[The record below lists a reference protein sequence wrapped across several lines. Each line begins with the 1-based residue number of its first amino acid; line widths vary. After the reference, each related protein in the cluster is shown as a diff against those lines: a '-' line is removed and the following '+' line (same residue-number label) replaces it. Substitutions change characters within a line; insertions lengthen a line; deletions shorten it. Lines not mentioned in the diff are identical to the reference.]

1 MPFYNYKCVECD
13 TKKVDLKSMAEFD
26 PEETQEC
33 KVCGGDMA
41 YQVSD
46 KLNSTVYETKDH
58 YRGVQLPKNQ
68 DKNLK
73 ERMREHH
80 DKYELEEKIDKHGMK
95 EAMRSGWLKK
105 VKKI

>member
-1 MPFYNYKCVECD
+1 MPFYNYKCPSCGA
-13 TKKVDLKSMAEFD
+13 TKVDLKSMSEFD
-26 PEETQEC
+26 PNETFDC
-33 KVCGGDMA
+33 KCGDQLV
-41 YQVSD
+41 YQMSD
-46 KLNSTVYETKDH
+46 KINSTVYETKDH

-80 DKYELEEKIDKHGMK
+80 DKYELEEKIDKYGMK